1 MTSQIATLKP
11 MNREQANLGFCFIA
25 ILVWFC
31 LEYGRPPFP
40 LKLPLLISIAL
51 FFNWLTYQEKKWPPQ
66 IVCFILLIGEMML
79 LVPLADNNYSALW
92 RGYQLTLTL
101 LFICV
106 PLIHFVDSMRKAN
119 TLIATFLVVFAYI
132 ALFAI
137 FTDGMGPGRNQAG
150 QDENYT
156 AALMCM
162 AIPVAAFCL
171 YCFGGFKRIIL
182 IGALVM
188 YVGAVIVGFSRG
200 GFIGLMVAI
209 AYCLFMS
216 PKKMVAWSLG
226 ILGAAA
232 VLLLAS
238 SAYWNEVRSITAI
251 HEGTANLRL
260 EAWKIGIRMFLHNPI
275 LGVGP
280 DNFKWHMVALQSPEQ
295 WEEFDR
301 GLFVL
306 SHSSFID
313 LLTELG
319 TVGVSIFMAVLY
331 YNYQDV
337 KFMTKELRKWKER
350 FGEEKRGTAEE
361 RELFFADCER
371 IRCYAYG
378 LFGGMLGLLA
388 AFAFVSGFY
397 YSNFWVMT
405 AMVIALRQVANRR
418 LDEFKKLPLE
428 PQRPKTMSRFASM
441 KATREIHA

>member
-1 MTSQIATLKP
+1 MTTQIAILKP
-11 MNREQANLGFCFIA
+11 LNKEQAGLGFCFII
-25 ILVWFC
+25 ILAWFF

-40 LKLPLLISIAL
+40 LKLPLIISLLL
-51 FFNWLTYQEKKWPPQ
+51 FFNWVTVPEKKWPPQ
-66 IVCFILLIGEMML
+66 IVCFILLIGEMLL

-106 PLIHFVDSMRKAN
+106 PLVHFVDSMRKVN
-119 TLIATFLVVFAYI
+119 ILIATFLVVFAYI
-132 ALFAI
+132 ALFAL

-156 AALMCM
+156 AAMMCM
-162 AIPVAAFCL
+162 AIPVAAFCF
-171 YCFGGFKRIIL
+171 YFMRGFKKIL
-182 IGALVM
+182 LAGALVM

-200 GFIGLMVAI
+200 GFIGLMVAV

-216 PKKMVAWSLG
+216 PKKIVAWSLG
-226 ILGAAA
+226 ILGATA

-238 SAYWNEVRSITAI
+238 GAYWDEVRSITAI
-251 HEGTANLRL
+251 HEGTADLRL

-295 WEEFDR
+295 WEAFDR
-301 GLFVL
+301 GLFLL

-319 TVGVSIFMAVLY
+319 TVGVSVFLAVLY
-331 YNYQDV
+331 YNYQDI
-337 KFMTKELRKWKER
+337 KFMTKELQKWKER
-350 FGEEKRGTAEE
+350 LSDEKRGTAEE
-361 RELFFADCER
+361 RELFLADCER
-371 IRCYAYG
+371 IRYYAYG
-378 LFGGMLGLLA
+378 LLGGTLALLV

-397 YSNFWVMT
+397 YSDFWVMT
-405 AMVIALRQVANRR
+405 AMIVALRQVANAR
-418 LDEFKKLPLE
+418 LEQFKKLPIQ
-428 PQRPKTMSRFASM
+428 PQRPEAARRFASM
-441 KATREIHA
+441 KTAQEIYA